1 MDRRMAAGRR
11 IVLVLSGEGGVGKST
26 VSAQMAQGIA
36 ADGREVGPLDIDVC
50 MYARRPCPRC
60 PRCRGR
66 GTGATPGRETRARA
80 QMELE

>member
-11 IVLVLSGEGGVGKST
+11 IVLVLVLSGEGGVGKST

-36 ADGREVGPLDIDVC
+36 AHGNEVGPLL
-50 MYARRPCPRC
+50 
-60 PRCRGR
+60 
-66 GTGATPGRETRARA
+66 A